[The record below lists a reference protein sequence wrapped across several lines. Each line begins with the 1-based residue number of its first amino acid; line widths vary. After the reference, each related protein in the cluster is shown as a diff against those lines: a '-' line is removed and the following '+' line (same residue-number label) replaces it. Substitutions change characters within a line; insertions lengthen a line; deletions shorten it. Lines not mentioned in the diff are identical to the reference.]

1 MKAFK
6 AVFKSEVMLMTRN
19 ADTLFFGMIM
29 PIGIF
34 LIVGMIMG
42 NKPAFEGANYTFMQQ
57 FFPAIA
63 TIVICA
69 TGLMT
74 VPLTISDYREKK
86 ILKRFKV
93 TPVSPM
99 LLLFTHFLI
108 DLIVSF
114 LSLGLLYLI
123 ANLFF
128 QYTMLGSAIYFIL
141 AFLLVM
147 FAIYGIGMLIA
158 SISKNIKMVNLLC
171 TIFYFPMLFLSGA
184 TIPYEI
190 MPGIMQKVVDFIPL
204 TQGIKLLKEVSL
216 NLQVENVMGISI
228 LMLVIGLGCIAISIK
243 CFRWE

>member
-6 AVFKSEVMLMTRN
+6 AIFKSEVMLMSRN

-42 NKPAFEGANYTFMQQ
+42 NKPAFEGAEYTFMQQ

-63 TIVICA
+63 TVVICA

-74 VPLTISDYREKK
+74 VPLTIADYREKK

-93 TPVSPM
+93 TPASPM

-114 LSLGLLYLI
+114 ISLGLLYTI
-123 ANLFF
+123 ARVFF
-128 QYTMLGSAIYFIL
+128 QYTLLGSAFYFIL

-158 SISKNIKMVNLLC
+158 SVSKNIKMVNLLC

-204 TQGIKLLKEVSL
+204 TQGIKLLKEISL
-216 NLQVENVMGISI
+216 NLQIENVVGISI
-228 LMLVIGLGCIAISIK
+228 LMMVIGIICMTISIK
-243 CFRWE
+243 CFQWE